1 MGILVPIFSWNENI
15 NVDELLK
22 FLAIWNISPIINKIV
37 DKDKDELDFTVI
49 DLNKNQ
55 DSNLLYLV
63 KI

>member
-22 FLAIWNISPIINKIV
+22 ILAIWNISPIINKIV